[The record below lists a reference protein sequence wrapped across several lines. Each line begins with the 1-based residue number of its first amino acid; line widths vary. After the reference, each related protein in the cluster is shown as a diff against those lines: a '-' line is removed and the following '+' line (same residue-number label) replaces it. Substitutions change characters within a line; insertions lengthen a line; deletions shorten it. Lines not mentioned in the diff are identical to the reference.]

1 MLTAYPETITARLDD
16 TMLERVTRMYKADAA
31 DAFAELLQ
39 NARRAGAS
47 HVEVDLTSNLPSSK
61 DGNPEARIQVTVT
74 DDGSGIDD
82 PQVILA
88 YGRNGWTSETTTSE
102 DAAGMGLLALAAIGC
117 NITSWSKGAAKAW
130 QTTLEPAHFQG
141 QKPATIQTT
150 KAPSSTSGTRIM
162 FTLKTS
168 LNTVSAALQAQAEF
182 FPLPVHLTCQ
192 NIPQPLT
199 QRPFLDASKPSE
211 TYQGVA
217 YAVMDTYRTYNGTP
231 PKDLNFHGI
240 TLHANLPTLTDA
252 WKHRYETCADVHECS
267 ALKLVLPGRKDVVE
281 NDFLHNLRIHLNH
294 TLLQAISDDPNG
306 DLTHAQYKRAKTFT
320 TPVAARPQLHRW
332 HPTNARDD
340 TPFHTS
346 RPEPLPSDAILIACD
361 DEYPTAFDQ
370 SLSRVLR
377 KHPLNL
383 YKPNPYL
390 SGYDWFNNLP
400 VLADCRW
407 TFTLDGHTYT
417 TDNYPVPDDET
428 SLPQRPDRI
437 TCELA
442 IDHPDGTRRTIT
454 VDTDIYVHANEYA
467 SLLYYGN
474 VPIVAQNAKTKAH
487 ELANILVDA
496 FYYPSDDVDS
506 DAWDTQ
512 ESAFRNDAYAAAVHT
527 LENRSAADKQLLG
540 DTAYDALFHLR
551 PVDVPCAIIRIYANH
566 VAVDFTDEIYE
577 KPTANPQPDKAPA

>member
-47 HVEVDLTSNLPSSK
+47 HVKVDLTSNLPSSK

-130 QTTLEPAHFQG
+130 QATLEPAHFQG

-150 KAPSSTSGTRIM
+150 KAPSSTSGTRIT

-182 FPLPVHLTCQ
+182 FPLPIHLTCQ
-192 NIPQPLT
+192 DIPQPLT

-281 NDFLHNLRIHLNH
+281 NDFLHNLRIHLNQ

-361 DEYPTAFDQ
+361 DEHPTAFDQ

-390 SGYDWFNNLP
+390 NRLRLVQQPPGPRRLP
-400 VLADCRW
+400 
-407 TFTLDGHTYT
+407 LDLSPSTATPTPPTTTPFLTTRPACLNGRTALPANSPSTTPTVPGAPSLSTPTSTYT
-417 TDNYPVPDDET
+417 LMSTPACSITATSP
-428 SLPQRPDRI
+428 SLPRTPRP
-437 TCELA
+437 
-442 IDHPDGTRRTIT
+442 
-454 VDTDIYVHANEYA
+454 
-467 SLLYYGN
+467 
-474 VPIVAQNAKTKAH
+474 
-487 ELANILVDA
+487 
-496 FYYPSDDVDS
+496 
-506 DAWDTQ
+506 
-512 ESAFRNDAYAAAVHT
+512 
-527 LENRSAADKQLLG
+527 
-540 DTAYDALFHLR
+540 
-551 PVDVPCAIIRIYANH
+551 
-566 VAVDFTDEIYE
+566 
-577 KPTANPQPDKAPA
+577 KPMSSPTSW